1 MQFCWLKSIGV
12 TYLCL
17 SVLDMIQR
25 NAMSGSTQLEMNS
38 NQKINADGKYVYTKL
53 KNKIYIAVVAPV
65 VTIELFMEKLQEIS

>member
-1 MQFCWLKSIGV
+1 
-12 TYLCL
+12 
-17 SVLDMIQR
+17 
-25 NAMSGSTQLEMNS
+25 MSGSTQLEMNS